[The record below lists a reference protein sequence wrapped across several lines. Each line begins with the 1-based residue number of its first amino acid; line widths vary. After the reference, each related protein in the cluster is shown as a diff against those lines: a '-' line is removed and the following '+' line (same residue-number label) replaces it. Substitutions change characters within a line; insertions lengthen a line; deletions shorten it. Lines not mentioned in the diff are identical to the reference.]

1 MGPWEM
7 TGKVLSP
14 AMITTYSC
22 GSSTKTFP
30 SDFLPALKKFD
41 HLVTPSEP
49 GEANFLFVDERP
61 KSLREMFSIP
71 DRGQIRVF
79 FGREAI
85 SPDLN
90 LFDYAMTF
98 DSTIRGERVF
108 RPHTLLTFQND
119 LAYGDLNFGQQM
131 SHKEFISR
139 EHLFDFIYRNS
150 LCHPM
155 RQRLF
160 FELSRKFHD
169 VRSYGT
175 YLKNS
180 DVADLSLGDA
190 NYHGDWRS
198 EKIAIQKH
206 HKFSLAIENA
216 RFWGYTSEKILTAM
230 MAGSIPI
237 YWGNPR
243 VEEEFN
249 PKRFIRLNGEDF
261 GQLADTVSNLLDSP
275 RELVEMVS
283 QPAMTEKQLEDL
295 ARNETELLSWFS
307 ELFTQPVS
315 ELRRRPEGWFPDW
328 YAGMVGS
335 AYKRQMFS
343 RARWASYLRAKIS
356 PPHA

>member
-1 MGPWEM
+1 
-7 TGKVLSP
+7 
-14 AMITTYSC
+14 MIKTYSC
-22 GSSTKTFP
+22 GTSTQVKP

-49 GEANFLFVDERP
+49 GDADFLFVHERP
-61 KSLREMFSIP
+61 KSLREMFSIA

-85 SPDLN
+85 SPDMN
-90 LFDYAMTF
+90 LFDYALTF

-108 RPHTLLTFQND
+108 RPHTLLTFEND
-119 LAYGDLNFGQQM
+119 LAAGDLNFGHQLTYKDFM
-131 SHKEFISR
+131 SRK
-139 EHLFDFIYRNS
+139 HLCDFIYRNS
-150 LCHPM
+150 LGHPM

-160 FELSRKFHD
+160 FELSREFND
-169 VRSYGT
+169 VRSYGA

-180 DVADLSLGDA
+180 KAADLPLEDTTNLA
-190 NYHGDWRS
+190 DWRS

-216 RFWGYTSEKILTAM
+216 SFWGYTSEKILTAL

-237 YWGNPR
+237 YWGNPI

-249 PKRFIRLNGEDF
+249 PKRFIKFNGEDF
-261 GQLADTVSNLLDSP
+261 SQLAETIVNLLDSP
-275 RELVEMVS
+275 EELVEMLS

-295 ARNETELLSWFS
+295 ARNETGLLSWFS

-315 ELRRRPEGWFPDW
+315 QLRRRPKGWFPDW
-328 YAGMVGS
+328 YAGMIGN
-335 AYKRQMFS
+335 AYKRQKFS
-343 RARWASYLRAKIS
+343 RARWASYLKAKIS
-356 PPHA
+356 PSHA